1 MNLDKQTLK
10 KLRGLIVFTILLFL
24 GIQHIDVV
32 LNAVRLLLRLVF
44 PFLLGG
50 CMAFI
55 INVPM
60 SALEQLLFARAEKAA
75 EKGGKAAGLLLK
87 IKRPASLVLTLVL
100 IVLVLNLVIFTV
112 VPEVASTIAVLSQR
126 LPDFFAQLSE
136 TARRTFEEYPEIVDQ
151 LGAMEISGEQIMNSV
166 TAFLQSGV
174 TSTFNVAMGIA
185 NGVMNFFIGLVF
197 AIYILARKEALG
209 RQALLLLR
217 AFFTDKV
224 VQAVHDIGSLT
235 YKTFAN
241 FLSGQCIEAVIL
253 GLMFFISLSIFGFP
267 YAMLIGVLIAFT
279 ALIPIFGAFIG
290 CAVGAFLILMVDPMQ
305 ALYFIILFLV
315 LQQVEGNF
323 IYPYVVGNS
332 VGLPSIW
339 VLVAVTVGGSA
350 MGIVG
355 MVIFIPMVSVLYA
368 LLRGYVYQR
377 IAQKEAAR
385 PAVKEKEPE
394 AAKEED
400 GAC

>member
-60 SALEQLLFARAEKAA
+60 SALEQLLFARAEKTAA
-75 EKGGKAAGLLLK
+75 KGGKAAGLLVRV
-87 IKRPASLVLTLVL
+87 KRPASLVLTLVL

-126 LPDFFAQLSE
+126 LPDFFEQLSE

-151 LGAMEISGEQIMNSV
+151 LSAMEISGEQIMNSV

-197 AIYILARKEALG
+197 AIYILARKEAFG
-209 RQALLLLR
+209 RQAMLLLQ

-224 VQAVHDIGSLT
+224 VRAVHDIGSLT

-290 CAVGAFLILMVDPMQ
+290 CVVGAFLILMVNPVQ

-377 IAQKEAAR
+377 IEQKDAAR
-385 PAVKEKEPE
+385 PAVKEKESE

>member
-10 KLRGLIVFTILLFL
+10 KLRGLIVFTILMFL

-60 SALEQLLFARAEKAA
+60 SALEQLLFSRAEKAA
-75 EKGGKAAGLLLK
+75 AKGGKAAGLLVR

-112 VPEVASTIAVLSQR
+112 VPEVASTVAVLSQR

-136 TARRTFEEYPEIVDQ
+136 TARRTFEEYPEIVNQ
-151 LGAMEISGEQIMNSV
+151 LSAMEISGEQIMNSV

-290 CAVGAFLILMVDPMQ
+290 CVVGAFLILMVDPMQ

-385 PAVKEKEPE
+385 PAVKEKTPE
-394 AAKEED
+394 AAEKEE
-400 GAC
+400 GVC

>member
-60 SALEQLLFARAEKAA
+60 SALEQLLFSRAEKAA

-217 AFFTDKV
+217 AFFADKV

-355 MVIFIPMVSVLYA
+355 MVIFIPLVSVLYA

-377 IAQKEAAR
+377 IAQKEGAR
-385 PAVKEKEPE
+385 PAVKEKTPE
-394 AAKEED
+394 EAEKEE